1 LCDKISAH
9 LKNKKI
15 IQSLIG
21 HSNLSFYLEC
31 LGTLLDNSAD
41 QINLLLHGDGTLTDN
56 DSELIDSKLGK
67 ACCLINSNESKE
79 TTLDQLVGYSNCQHF
94 RKESIWGIEF
104 FDPLF
109 SRPNDQISFYLDADI
124 MFTRPFS
131 GLFKPSIVEGGAVFL
146 SDKQWDAYC
155 LRPWHLIGSRQ
166 CPKIVRGITTA
177 LVCWDK
183 KVIDWDYLEWFLG
196 QTNFHTIPEWVL
208 PTAQAGLATLC
219 RAKTVS
225 HEQLPNLYP
234 KTQITSDAF
243 GVHLLGSYRKDWLP
257 RIKEHQLQ
265 MNDDTKPIVA
275 KFEACQNRGVAKYA
289 LNQGKRWINT
299 RLNRW

>member
-1 LCDKISAH
+1 MIKIPAH
-9 LKNKKI
+9 LNNKKI

-21 HSNLSFYLEC
+21 HSNLPFYLEC
-31 LGTLLDNSAD
+31 LVSMLDYSVD
-41 QINLLLHGDGTLTDN
+41 QIDLLLHSDGTLTDN

-67 ACCLINSNESKE
+67 NYSLLNSIDSKE
-79 TTLDQLVGYSNCQHF
+79 TTLDRLVGYSNCQHF

-124 MFTRPFS
+124 LFTRPFS
-131 GLFKPSIVEGGAVFL
+131 GLFDPSVVKGGAVFL

-155 LRPWHLIGSRQ
+155 LRPWHLIGKNK
-166 CPKIVRGITTA
+166 CPKIVQGITTA

-183 KVIDWDYLEWFLG
+183 RVIDWDYLEWFLG
-196 QTNFHTIPEWVL
+196 QTNFHAIPEWVL
-208 PTAQAGLATLC
+208 PSAQAGLATFC
-219 RAKTVS
+219 QAKTVS

-234 KTQITSDAF
+234 NAKITSDAF

-265 MNDDTKPIVA
+265 MDDDQKPIIA
-275 KFEACQNRGVAKYA
+275 DFEPCQNRGVAQYA